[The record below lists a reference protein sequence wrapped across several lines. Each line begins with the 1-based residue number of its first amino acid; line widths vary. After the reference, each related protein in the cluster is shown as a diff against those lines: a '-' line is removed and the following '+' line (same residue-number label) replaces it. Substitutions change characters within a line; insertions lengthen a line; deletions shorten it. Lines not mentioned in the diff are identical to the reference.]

1 MEIIKPHDAIA
12 LYVHGIMSNKVKPI
26 FTIKIKHEESGHMD
40 IHKVNKLENMCTQ

>member
-1 MEIIKPHDAIA
+1 MEIMKPHDGIA
-12 LYVHGIMSNKVKPI
+12 LHEIMSNKVKPI

>member
-26 FTIKIKHEESGHMD
+26 FTIKIKHEHTVYMD
-40 IHKVNKLENMCTQ
+40 IRKVNKLENLCTI